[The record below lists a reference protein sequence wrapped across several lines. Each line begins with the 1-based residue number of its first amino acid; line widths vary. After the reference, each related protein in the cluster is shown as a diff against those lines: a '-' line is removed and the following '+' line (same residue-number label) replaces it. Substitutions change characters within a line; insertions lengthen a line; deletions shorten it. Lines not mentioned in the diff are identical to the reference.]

1 MSEKAREIRRCKADR
16 RDGQPCQ
23 AFACWGDDR
32 CTRHGGTRRAKPVCN
47 CVAYNWPHR
56 PGGGLCEWPDPPRMR
71 LTTPA
76 GTKAEKMPRWMRH
89 ISARNG
95 WNDVSGYE

>member
-32 CTRHGGTRRAKPVCN
+32 CIPGMVG
-47 CVAYNWPHR
+47 
-56 PGGGLCEWPDPPRMR
+56 PGGPSRSATVWPTTGLIDPE
-71 LTTPA
+71 
-76 GTKAEKMPRWMRH
+76 GVC
-89 ISARNG
+89 
-95 WNDVSGYE
+95 VSGPIHPG